1 VSSNSASACRIQDY
15 AVIGDCRSS
24 ILISKYGSIDWLA
37 WPRFDSS
44 PLFASLLDTRVG
56 GHWKIAPVHTCE
68 SRRRYWP
75 GTAVLETEWSCGS
88 GRASVLDVVPVESES
103 AKRKKLFP
111 DHELIR
117 ELRCHEGE
125 MVFEVDFY
133 PRGDYGRKDLGI
145 RDRGALGLRMDD
157 AGGSYWLRSDAK
169 LEIRN
174 GRVVGRVKVMQG
186 ERVQFSLTY
195 TEEAPAVLPVLGD
208 MLSARIDETRRW
220 WESWSGRCSYQG
232 PYRDAVLRSALTLK
246 LLTYAPSGAVV
257 AASTTSLPEILGG
270 SFNWDYRYCW
280 LRDASLTV
288 RALLGLGY
296 REEAESFLTWLLHA
310 TRMTQPE
317 LRIMYDVFGKI
328 APRERTLDHLSG
340 FCDSRPVRVGNGA
353 RTQLQ
358 LDIYGEVI
366 DAAAQFARVAGPFD
380 RSAESVLIG
389 FGKYVSK
396 NWDQADEGIWEPR
409 TGRRNNTH
417 SRLMCWTALDR
428 LLEMQRK
435 ELLRRVPVEEFT
447 RVRDQIRS
455 QIHERAWNSAL
466 QSYASTLD
474 GDGMDATLLRIP
486 WYGLEPADSERMKLT
501 YQQVRK
507 QLGAGDSLLYRYT
520 SDPREGAFGICGF
533 WAAEY
538 LAIGGGTIDEAH
550 RCFSNLLE
558 YQNDLGLYSEEIDPR
573 DGGALG
579 NFPQA
584 FTHVGLISTALS
596 IQEHERGE
604 PHPAEQR
611 HAGPSIAQQEAAQ

>member
-1 VSSNSASACRIQDY
+1 
-15 AVIGDCRSS
+15 
-24 ILISKYGSIDWLA
+24 
-37 WPRFDSS
+37 
-44 PLFASLLDTRVG
+44 
-56 GHWKIAPVHTCE
+56 
-68 SRRRYWP
+68 
-75 GTAVLETEWSCGS
+75 
-88 GRASVLDVVPVESES
+88 VLDVVPVESES

-125 MVFEVDFY
+125 MVFEVEFY
-133 PRGDYGRKDLGI
+133 PRGDYGGKELGI

-174 GRVVGRVKVMQG
+174 GRVVGRVKIKQG

-208 MLSARIDETRRW
+208 MLSARIDDTRRW
-220 WESWSGRCSYQG
+220 WESWSARCCYRG

-296 REEAESFLTWLLHA
+296 REEAESFMTWLLHA

-353 RTQLQ
+353 RNQLQ

-366 DAAAQFARVAGPFD
+366 DAAAQFARIAGPFD
-380 RSAESVLIG
+380 RSAESALVG
-389 FGKYVSK
+389 FGKYVAE
-396 NWDQADEGIWEPR
+396 NWDQPDEGIWEPR

-428 LLEMQRK
+428 LVEMQRK
-435 ELLRRVPVEEFT
+435 GLLRRVPVEEFT
-447 RVRDQIRS
+447 RVRDLIRS
-455 QIHERAWNSAL
+455 QIYERAWNGR
-466 QSYASTLD
+466 SYASTLD
-474 GDGMDATLLRIP
+474 GEEMDATLLRIP
-486 WYGLEPADSERMKLT
+486 WYGLEPADSERRKST
-501 YQQVRK
+501 YRRVRE
-507 QLGAGDSLLYRYT
+507 QLGAGDSLLYRYS

-538 LAIGGGTIDEAH
+538 LAIGGGTIDEAR
-550 RCFSNLLE
+550 RCFGDLLE
-558 YQNDLGLYSEEIDPR
+558 YRNDLGLYSEEIDPR

-611 HAGPSIAQQEAAQ
+611 HSELSSAGQRGTP